1 MKHKNIL
8 LTGFEPFADF
18 RINPSAELMKFL
30 EQRGF
35 QTAVLPV
42 SYSLIDSKISSLKLD
57 SYDFIFLFGLA
68 AGRSQ
73 LSFERVALNWIEG
86 KVEDNSG
93 QKPLPQ
99 PIDSSQ
105 PAAFINQLPLD
116 QWVIDGKDLDL
127 DLQVSTDAG
136 AYLCNYLYFQVMK
149 VNTHCIFIHIPGEND
164 FAKIEKLIERLITRL
179 FPD

>member
-18 RINPSAELMKFL
+18 EVNPSAELMKFL
-30 EQRGF
+30 GQRGF

-42 SYSLIDSKISSLKLD
+42 SYSLIDSKISSLNLE

-68 AGRSQ
+68 AGRSNI
-73 LSFERVALNWIEG
+73 SFERVALNWIEG
-86 KVEDNSG
+86 KIKDNSG
-93 QKPLPQ
+93 QKPFPHL
-99 PIDSSQ
+99 IDTTQ

-116 QWVIDGKDLDL
+116 QWVIDSTDLDL
-127 DLQVSTDAG
+127 NLQVSTDAG

-149 VNTHCIFIHIPGEND
+149 KNTNCIFIHLPGEND
-164 FAKIEKLIERLITRL
+164 FAKIEKLIERLIAHL
-179 FPD
+179 FHE